1 MLKAYKYRIYPTKT
15 QITLIEKHFGSC
27 RFLYNYFLDYR
38 QKEYAKGNK
47 KINYNTTQ
55 AELTKLK
62 KKEEFEWL
70 NECGSQALQMSL
82 RNLDGAFGRFFKKLG
97 AYPKFHSKKNT
108 HQSFTVPQ
116 NIKVANNR
124 VYFPKFVK
132 DGIKT
137 KIHREIPEN
146 KTLKQATISR
156 QNNQYFISILID
168 DGIALPKPIK
178 AKNAVGI
185 DMGLTNLL
193 ITSDGV
199 KYENKKYTIK
209 SQKKLKKLQKKLSK
223 KQHSRKKGDTTPQSS
238 NYKKAKIKVQKLHT
252 KIANQRKDYLHKI
265 SNEITNQYDII
276 CLETLHVK
284 GLIKNKRLAKGIAD
298 VAWSEFMRQLEYKSS
313 WRGKTVIKIDKWF
326 PSSQICAVCGS
337 STGKK
342 PLNIRKFD
350 CPHCGAKNIDRDI
363 NASINIRNY
372 GIGQLDNRNTAGTV
386 EIQACG
392 VSSDGV
398 VVYNNTATSH
408 DTMKQ
413 EAQSSLAVG

>member
-1 MLKAYKYRIYPTKT
+1 VLKAYKYRIYPTKT
-15 QITLIEKHFGSC
+15 QITLIEKHFGST

-38 QKEYAKGNK
+38 QKEYVKGNK
-47 KINYNTTQ
+47 KVNYNSTQ
-55 AELTKLK
+55 SMLTELK
-62 KKEEFEWL
+62 KQEEYKWL

-82 RNLDGAFGRFFKKLG
+82 RGLDTAFQRFFKKQG
-97 AYPKFHSKKNT
+97 GYPKFHSKRNT
-108 HQSFTVPQ
+108 HQSFTTPQ

-137 KIHREIPEN
+137 KVHRQIPKN
-146 KTLKQATISR
+146 SILKQATISR

-168 DGIALPKPIK
+168 DGIDIPKPIK

-185 DMGLTNLL
+185 DMGLSNLL

-209 SQKKLKKLQKKLSK
+209 SQKKLKKLQKRLSK
-223 KQHSRKKGDTTPQSS
+223 KQHSRKKGDTTPQSN
-238 NYKKAKIKVQKLHT
+238 NYKLQKAKVQKLHT

-276 CLETLHVK
+276 CLETLYVK
-284 GLIKNKRLAKGIAD
+284 GMIKNKNLAKGIAD
-298 VAWSEFMRQLEYKSS
+298 VAWGEFMRQLEYKSS
-313 WRGKTVIKIDKWF
+313 WRGKTVIKINKWF

-337 STGKK
+337 NTGKK
-342 PLNIRKFD
+342 PLHVRKFD
-350 CPHCGAKNIDRDI
+350 CPECKAKNIDRDI

-398 VVYNNTATSH
+398 VVYNTATSY
-408 DTMKQ
+408 DMMKQ